1 MNNITL
7 TVYKWWTM
15 FTVNN
20 RPYSLDAFLSVENYV
35 KKLIVNMYNREMKH
49 DTQNLQGIN
58 KINRTLVY
66 QIMNNKFVNLP
77 KLKPNVH
84 VDSVVIEGNDVS
96 GKETYSR
103 FLYLD
108 IDKTM
113 SEVKSDNSSQTVHL
127 ISFPTYTSQIG
138 NLIAKLLRKHNKT
151 NFDRYLLNWLFCYDR
166 INTMMNMFDE
176 FNNQSDLIHHHH
188 VLIFDRFYQSN
199 WIYNQMDSRDAVVEW
214 LLRTEK
220 VIFEPVNVKDIIIFH
235 RDKHE
240 PDKVHDKLIKDKK
253 NKDLNET
260 IEFQKVIRDRFITS
274 RFYKKLKVNYFVGS
288 PKIHY
293 FTVKEVVVDDKPRES
308 TFLGYLHKSL
318 RLFHSFG
325 NK

>member
-1 MNNITL
+1 MNSITL
-7 TVYKWWTM
+7 TMYKWWTM
-15 FTVNN
+15 FSVNN
-20 RPYSLDAFLSVENYV
+20 KSYTLDSFLTVENYV
-35 KKLIVNMYNREMKH
+35 KKLILNMYNRETKF
-49 DTQNLQGIN
+49 DAQKLQGID

-66 QIMNNKFVNLP
+66 QIKNDKFVTLP
-77 KLKPNVH
+77 ELKPNVH

-103 FLYLD
+103 FLHLD
-108 IDKTM
+108 LDKTM
-113 SEVKSDNSSQTVHL
+113 AVAKVNNTQSAHL
-127 ISFPTYTSQIG
+127 ISFPNYTSQIG
-138 NLIAKLLRKHNKT
+138 KLIAKLLRKRNKT
-151 NFDRYLLNWLFCYDR
+151 NFDKYLLNWLFCYDR

-176 FNNQSDLIHHHH
+176 FNNQSDIIHHHH
-188 VLIFDRFYQSN
+188 VLVFDRFYQSN
-199 WIYNQMDSRDAVVEW
+199 WIYNQMDSRDAVVDW

-220 VIFEPVNVKDIIIFH
+220 VVFDKTNIKDVIIFH

-240 PDKVHDKLIKDKK
+240 PDEVHDKLIKDKK

-274 RFYKKLKVNYFVGS
+274 RFYKKLKVNHYTGS

-308 TFLGYLHKSL
+308 AFLTYIHKSL
-318 RLFHSFG
+318 NLFHSFG
-325 NK
+325 DK

>member
-1 MNNITL
+1 MNGITL
-7 TVYKWWTM
+7 TMYKWWTM

-20 RPYSLDAFLSVENYV
+20 KSYTLDSFLTVENYV
-35 KKLIVNMYNREMKH
+35 KKLILNMYNREIKY
-49 DTQNLQGIN
+49 DTQKLQGID

-66 QIMNNKFVNLP
+66 QIKNDKFVTLP
-77 KLKPNVH
+77 ELKPNVH

-103 FLYLD
+103 FLHLD
-108 IDKTM
+108 LDKTM
-113 SEVKSDNSSQTVHL
+113 AVAKVDNTQSAHL
-127 ISFPTYTSQIG
+127 ISFPNYTSQIG
-138 NLIAKLLRKHNKT
+138 KLIAKLLRKRNKT

-176 FNNQSDLIHHHH
+176 FNNQSDIIHHHH
-188 VLIFDRFYQSN
+188 VLVFDRFYQSN
-199 WIYNQMDSRDAVVEW
+199 WIYNQMDSRDAVVDW

-220 VIFEPVNVKDIIIFH
+220 VVFDKTNIKDVIIFH

-240 PDKVHDKLIKDKK
+240 PDEVHDKLIKDKK

-274 RFYKKLKVNYFVGS
+274 RFYKKLKVNHYTGS

-308 TFLGYLHKSL
+308 AFLTYIHKSL
-318 RLFHSFG
+318 NLFHSFVD
-325 NK
+325 K

>member
-7 TVYKWWTM
+7 IMYKWWTM
-15 FTVNN
+15 FSVNN
-20 RPYSLDAFLSVENYV
+20 KSYTLDSFLTVENYV
-35 KKLIVNMYNREMKH
+35 KKLILSMYNREIKCN
-49 DTQNLQGIN
+49 TQNLQGID

-66 QIMNNKFVNLP
+66 QIKNDKFINLP
-77 KLKPNVH
+77 ELKPNVH

-103 FLYLD
+103 FLHLD
-108 IDKTM
+108 LDKTM
-113 SEVKSDNSSQTVHL
+113 AVAKVNNTQSAHL

-138 NLIAKLLRKHNKT
+138 KLIAKLLRKRNKT

-166 INTMMNMFDE
+166 INTMMNMFDK

-220 VIFEPVNVKDIIIFH
+220 VIFDRTNIKDIIIFH

-308 TFLGYLHKSL
+308 AFLTYIHKSL
-318 RLFHSFG
+318 RLFHSFE